1 MFNWFRRKPSVHKI
15 DPPAPE
21 VKSGKPVYNGVAPKE
36 RWDQIEFVFE
46 SGGVNYFKF
55 VSEVNI
61 PFQRAVAA
69 RDILTEELWQ
79 INPDQLTAWNTGL
92 IGVIT
97 DEKKKADKKLFEIGV
112 LAHRLKEQLD
122 MSFSLTRQLKLAS
135 VVYFDEQENP
145 LDYQYPYNQEKIR
158 HWMAHNDVPDF
169 FLRLPEYASMPSGRE
184 LAENFPTYLQGETMA
199 RVKDLT
205 HIITIMSISSLDK
218 DMMSRL
224 QSQMDL
230 LNDINLWSKGQF
242 TNTTSSTTVG

>member
-1 MFNWFRRKPSVHKI
+1 MLDWLRRKPSVHKV
-15 DPPAPE
+15 DTPAQE
-21 VKSGKPVYNGVAPKE
+21 VKSGIPVYQGAAPKE

-92 IGVIT
+92 IQVIT
-97 DEKKKADKKLFEIGV
+97 DEKKKPDKKLFEIGV

-135 VVYFDEQENP
+135 VVYFDEHENP
-145 LDYQYPYNQEKIR
+145 LDYQYPYNHEKIK
-158 HWMAHNDVPDF
+158 HWMANNDVPDF

-199 RVKDLT
+199 RLKDLT
-205 HIITIMSISSLDK
+205 HIITIMSMDNSDK
-218 DMMSRL
+218 DMMKRL
-224 QSQMDL
+224 QSQIDL
-230 LNDINLWSKGQF
+230 LNDINLWSKDQF